1 MTIPSVSLAGKV
13 AVVTG
18 GSRGIGKGIALM
30 FAEAGADVVV
40 CSRNLD
46 GKLGMAAEEIKGL
59 GRRSLAVTADVT
71 RSADIDNLVKKTM
84 DEFGAIDILVNN
96 AGTVTRATVVEHSE
110 EDWDR
115 VLDTN
120 LKSYFLCSRAAGKVM
135 MEQKRGNIIN
145 IASYR
150 GIVAAPGRVS
160 YSVSKA
166 GVIMLTSVLAYE
178 FASYNIRVNAIAP
191 GWVKTELTEPLWG
204 DPKRNKVITDT
215 ISIERWAAVAEMASV
230 ALFLASDLSSYV
242 TGHTLLAD
250 GGIVPSV

>member
-1 MTIPSVSLAGKV
+1 MSIPSISLAGKV
-13 AVVTG
+13 AIVTG
-18 GSRGIGKGIALM
+18 SSRGIGKGIALM

-40 CSRNLD
+40 CSRNTD
-46 GKLGMAAEEIKGL
+46 GRLEPAAEEIRKL
-59 GRRSLAVTADVT
+59 GRRSLAIKTDVT
-71 RSADIDNLVKKTM
+71 RSADVEKLVRKTK
-84 DEFGAIDILVNN
+84 DELGAVDILVNN
-96 AGTVTRATVVEHSE
+96 AGTIIRATVAEHSE
-110 EDWDR
+110 VDWDG

-120 LKSYFLCSRAAGKVM
+120 LKAVFLCSRAAGKVM

-150 GIVAAPGRVS
+150 GIMASPGRAS

-204 DPKRNKVITDT
+204 DPKRSKTITDT
-215 ISIERWAAVAEMASV
+215 ISMARWSTVEEIAKV
-230 ALFLASDLSSYV
+230 ALFLASEAAGYV

-250 GGIVPSV
+250 GGIVPSF

>member
-1 MTIPSVSLAGKV
+1 MSIPSISLAGRV
-13 AVVTG
+13 AIVTG
-18 GSRGIGKGIALM
+18 SSRGIGKGIALM

-40 CSRNLD
+40 CSRNTD
-46 GKLGMAAEEIKGL
+46 GRLEPAAEEIRKL
-59 GRRSLAVTADVT
+59 GRRSLAIKTDVT
-71 RSADIDNLVKKTM
+71 RSADVENLVRKTK
-84 DEFGAIDILVNN
+84 DELGAVDILVNN
-96 AGTVTRATVVEHSE
+96 AGTIIRANVVEHSE
-110 EDWDR
+110 VDWDR

-120 LKSYFLCSRAAGKVM
+120 LKAVFLCSRAAGRVM

-150 GIVAAPGRVS
+150 GIVASPGRAS

-204 DPKRNKVITDT
+204 DPKRSKTITDT
-215 ISIERWAAVAEMASV
+215 ISMARWSTVEEIAKV
-230 ALFLASDLSSYV
+230 ALFLASETAGYV

-250 GGIVPSV
+250 GGIVPGF